1 MFRRD
6 RYRAGVAPAPI
17 KALCAGAALRY
28 PVGVEPGAG
37 AGTADHRADRT
48 ARWLWGILLLAA
60 TLRIVAA
67 MAPGFHHP
75 DAIYQYLEP
84 AYRLLTG
91 TGVVTWEWRAGIR
104 SWLLPLLLAGPM
116 WVGERIDATST
127 LPVLL
132 PRLTM
137 AGAALSL
144 VWSAWKL
151 GGRASRQGAL
161 LAGFVAATWFEFIHF
176 GVQTLAEP
184 IAVASFLPAAVLVTA
199 AASRRRAFAL
209 AGGLLTFAV
218 LMRPHYAPAAAA
230 LASAVAWP
238 VVTRRV
244 PLREVWPGWVAFA
257 LGCLPVLFVSA
268 GIDVATG
275 ARPFAWIVENVR
287 QNIVEQRAAAYGVLP
302 PLTYVVWFGMLW
314 QWWTIPLL
322 IGVRFGW
329 RLCPALVIAA
339 LVNLLLHSLIGH
351 KEYRFVFLTSAAL
364 VTVSAVGW
372 AVLLRLAA
380 QRWPSMGRGGMRAGI
395 ATVAVAA
402 AWAAASLLLAR
413 SGEMRNFIE
422 RGRPGSVL
430 FAALRRDPQ
439 VCGVALVDRPAFADV
454 PGRVSL
460 RAGTPVFMFLRG
472 DPALGRAGP
481 WVAAQ
486 RWQGGFNRIIA
497 LLPPGSLPP
506 DYRRGAC
513 DTAGEYTLC
522 LFSRPGP
529 CRDARESPFALDRA
543 MLRLGF

>member
-1 MFRRD
+1 
-6 RYRAGVAPAPI
+6 
-17 KALCAGAALRY
+17 
-28 PVGVEPGAG
+28 VEPGAG
-37 AGTADHRADRT
+37 ADRADRT

-67 MAPGFHHP
+67 TAPGFHHP

-91 TGVVTWEWRAGIR
+91 MGVVTWEWRAGIR

-116 WVGERIDATST
+116 WVGERIDATSA

-137 AGAALSL
+137 AGASLSL
-144 VWSAWKL
+144 VWSAWRL
-151 GGRASRQGAL
+151 GGRASMHGAL
-161 LAGFVAATWFEFIHF
+161 LAGFVAAIWFEFIHF

-184 IAVASFLPAAVLVTA
+184 VAVAVFLPAAILVTA
-199 AASRRRAFAL
+199 ASPRRRAFAL

-230 LASAVAWP
+230 LVIAVAWP

-244 PLREVWPGWVAFA
+244 PLRDVRPGWFAFA

-268 GIDVATG
+268 GIDIATG

-302 PLTYVVWFGMLW
+302 PLTYVVWFEMLW

-329 RLCPALVIAA
+329 RLCSALVIAA

-364 VTVSAVGW
+364 VTVSAAGW
-372 AVLLRLAA
+372 AVLLQLAV
-380 QRWPSMGRGGMRAGI
+380 QRWPVMERWRMRAGI

-402 AWAAASLLLAR
+402 AWGAASLLLAR
-413 SGEMRNFIE
+413 SDEMRHFIE

-439 VCGVALVDRPAFADV
+439 TCGVGLVDRPAFADV

-472 DPALGRAGP
+472 DPALGRATP

-497 LLPPGSLPP
+497 LLPPGPLPP
-506 DYRRGAC
+506 GYRRGPC
-513 DTAGEYTLC
+513 DVAGEYTLC

-529 CRDARESPFALDRA
+529 CRDARQSPFALDRA

>member
-1 MFRRD
+1 MN
-6 RYRAGVAPAPI
+6 
-17 KALCAGAALRY
+17 
-28 PVGVEPGAG
+28 VEPGAG
-37 AGTADHRADRT
+37 ADKSDRT

-60 TLRIVAA
+60 TLRGVAA

-91 TGVVTWEWRAGIR
+91 AGVVTWEWRAGIR

-116 WVGERIDATST
+116 WVGERIDAVSA

-137 AGAALSL
+137 AGASLSL
-144 VWSAWKL
+144 VWSASKL
-151 GGRASRQGAL
+151 GRRVSMQGAL
-161 LAGFVAATWFEFIHF
+161 LAGFVAATWFEFLHF

-184 IAVASFLPAAVLVTA
+184 VAVAAFLPAAVLVTA
-199 AASRRRAFAL
+199 AEPRRRAFAL

-218 LMRPHYAPAAAA
+218 LLRPHYAPAAAA
-230 LASAVAWP
+230 LAITVAWP
-238 VVTRRV
+238 VLRRRV
-244 PLREVWPGWVAFA
+244 ALRDVRPGWIALV
-257 LGCLPVLFVSA
+257 LGCLPVLLASA
-268 GIDVATG
+268 GIDIAMG
-275 ARPFAWIVENVR
+275 ARPFAWIAENVR
-287 QNIVEQRAAAYGVLP
+287 QNIIEQRAAAYGVLP

-322 IGVRFGW
+322 VGVRFGW
-329 RLCPALVIAA
+329 RLCPALVVAA

-364 VTVSAVGW
+364 VSVSAAGW
-372 AVLLRLAA
+372 AVLLQRAA
-380 QRWPSMGRGGMRAGI
+380 QRWPGMRRDLA
-395 ATVAVAA
+395 AVAVAA
-402 AWAAASLLLAR
+402 AWATASLLLAR
-413 SGEMRNFIE
+413 GDEMRSFIE
-422 RGRPGSVL
+422 RGQPGSVL

-460 RAGTPVFMFLRG
+460 RAGTPVFMILRG
-472 DPALGRAGP
+472 DPALGRASP
-481 WVAAQ
+481 WVAAY
-486 RWQGGFNRIIA
+486 RWQSGFNRIIA
-497 LLPPGSLPP
+497 LLPPGPMPP
-506 DYRRGAC
+506 GYRRGQC
-513 DTAGEYTLC
+513 DTAGVYTLC

-529 CRDARESPFALDRA
+529 CRDARQSPFALDRA